1 MVIDLYCDCGE
12 LSDVKT
18 AENGRLNHAWARP
31 RDTKCPFFMFIEPE
45 MHYVARQLKASTR
58 VFESIKMEVDGSDAG
73 GNMKAD

>member
-1 MVIDLYCDCGE
+1 MTCE

-18 AENGRLNHAWARP
+18 VAKNGKKFGRLYYYASARP
-31 RDTKCPFFMFIEPE
+31 RDTKCPFFMLIEPE

-58 VFESIKMEVDGSDAG
+58 VFESIKMEVDGRDAG